1 MFAKL
6 KIFAAVLAITAPLAV
21 AGPAYAQARGVG
33 VVSLDAAI
41 QDSNAY
47 IAAAQQIRTTYAS
60 QMQQAEAR
68 AQALQTELQPL
79 QLAYQQAL
87 QAPGAT
93 AESVRPA
100 GEALQ
105 RRSAAAQQE
114 INQLQAPY
122 VNAITFVR
130 EQLMVQMDVP
140 VQAAMAA
147 ANVDLVL
154 EPEAVLSMTPNS
166 PANLTA
172 AVTAQLNSRVSS
184 VSATPP
190 AGWQQGDTLRA
201 AQQQQPASQPNPGR

>member
-1 MFAKL
+1 M
-6 KIFAAVLAITAPLAV
+6 
-21 AGPAYAQARGVG
+21 Q
-33 VVSLDAAI
+33 
-41 QDSNAY
+41 
-47 IAAAQQIRTTYAS
+47 TTYAG

-68 AQALQTELQPL
+68 AQALQTELLPL
-79 QLAYQQAL
+79 QQAYQQAL

-105 RRSAAAQQE
+105 QRRATAQQE

-122 VNAITFVR
+122 LNAIAYVR
-130 EQLMVQMDVP
+130 EQLMAQIEAP

-147 ANVDLVL
+147 ANVDLVVQ
-154 EPEAVLSMTPNS
+154 PEAVLSMAPNS

-201 AQQQQPASQPNPGR
+201 AQQQQQPAPQPNPGR